1 MDIDNITQSKEPMS
15 FINYLLTLDEDNKI
29 DLLNIIQYTVLAI
42 IPIILILKAVKHF
55 VPEEDES
62 KGNLEILLESVGQ
75 IIFMLMGLWFTD
87 RIIRY
92 FGTYSGKEY
101 QAFNSI
107 TFILPFLLIL
117 STMQTKLGSKINILI
132 ERTMDLINGNNEAKE
147 NVKQEKNVKVSQPIA
162 GQHQPSQSDT
172 LDTSQLLP
180 SNRGLTSIP
189 QQNTNNTDF
198 NDMYQNTSNP
208 QTIYIRLENEICFT
222 TSSFEI
228 ETENCIPFIPEGFSP
243 NNDNINDVFE
253 IDYLL
258 NVYLDYELKIFSRYG
273 NIIYKG
279 THEDGFWDGISNE
292 GITFKH
298 QLVPTGV
305 YIYVLQL
312 NDYRYPDSFIGTV
325 YINY

>member
-15 FINYLLTLDEDNKI
+15 FINYLLTLDEDNKF

-75 IIFMLMGLWFTD
+75 IIFMLIGLWFTD

-107 TFILPFLLIL
+107 TFILPFLLII

-198 NDMYQNTSNP
+198 NGMYQNTSNP
-208 QTIYIRLENEICFT
+208 LQNADTPGQNE
-222 TSSFEI
+222 
-228 ETENCIPFIPEGFSP
+228 PLPA
-243 NNDNINDVFE
+243 NDGGSMFG
-253 IDYLL
+253 
-258 NVYLDYELKIFSRYG
+258 S
-273 NIIYKG
+273 
-279 THEDGFWDGISNE
+279 W
-292 GITFKH
+292 
-298 QLVPTGV
+298 
-305 YIYVLQL
+305 
-312 NDYRYPDSFIGTV
+312 
-325 YINY
+325 

>member
-15 FINYLLTLDEDNKI
+15 FINYVLTLDEDNKI

-75 IIFMLMGLWFTD
+75 IIFMLIGLWFTD

-107 TFILPFLLIL
+107 TFILPFLLII

-189 QQNTNNTDF
+189 QQSTNNTDF

-208 QTIYIRLENEICFT
+208 LQNADAPGQNE
-222 TSSFEI
+222 
-228 ETENCIPFIPEGFSP
+228 PLAA
-243 NNDNINDVFE
+243 NDGGSMFG
-253 IDYLL
+253 
-258 NVYLDYELKIFSRYG
+258 S
-273 NIIYKG
+273 
-279 THEDGFWDGISNE
+279 W
-292 GITFKH
+292 
-298 QLVPTGV
+298 
-305 YIYVLQL
+305 
-312 NDYRYPDSFIGTV
+312 
-325 YINY
+325 

>member
-15 FINYLLTLDEDNKI
+15 FINYVLTLDEDNKI

-208 QTIYIRLENEICFT
+208 LQNADTPGQNEPIAA
-222 TSSFEI
+222 
-228 ETENCIPFIPEGFSP
+228 
-243 NNDNINDVFE
+243 NDGGSMFG
-253 IDYLL
+253 
-258 NVYLDYELKIFSRYG
+258 S
-273 NIIYKG
+273 
-279 THEDGFWDGISNE
+279 W
-292 GITFKH
+292 
-298 QLVPTGV
+298 
-305 YIYVLQL
+305 
-312 NDYRYPDSFIGTV
+312 
-325 YINY
+325 